1 MFVVIIICS
10 QKTCYKGIVIVI
22 LTFSSKLDMQNYI
35 DQLNEAQRAPVLQ
48 KDGPMIVIA
57 GAGSGKTRVLT
68 LRIAYLMHQ
77 GVDAF
82 NILALTFTNKAARE
96 MKVRIAQIVGSS
108 EAKNLWMGT
117 FHSVFA
123 KILRAEADKLGYP
136 SNFTIYD
143 SQDSQRLIG
152 QIIKE
157 MQLDKDIYKPKEI
170 LSRISSYKNSLVT
183 VKAYYNNPE
192 LQEADAM
199 SKRPRIGEIYNNY
212 VERCFKSGAMDF
224 DDLLLK
230 TNELLTRFPDVLSKY
245 QNRFKYILVDEYQDT
260 NHSQYLIVRALSDRF
275 QNICVVGD
283 DAQSIYAFRGANINN
298 ILNFQKDYEGVQTY
312 RLEQNYRSSR
322 NIVEAANSVIDNNK
336 VKLEK
341 VVWTANDFGPKIK
354 VHRSLTDG
362 EEGRFVAST
371 IFEEKMQ
378 NQKNNSDFA
387 ILYRTNAQS
396 RAMEDALRKKDIPYR
411 IYGGLSFYQRKEIK
425 DVLSY
430 LRLVINPK
438 DEEAL
443 VRVINYP
450 ARGIGNTTLDKL
462 TIAANHYKRSIFE
475 VVEHID
481 KIDLKITAG
490 TRNKL
495 SDFSNMIKAF
505 QALEETMDAYQ
516 LTEHIV
522 KKTGL
527 VQEMRKDTTPEG
539 ITRMENIE
547 ELLNGIKDFIEGQRE
562 VDGARGALSEFME
575 DVALATDLDKDT
587 GDDDRVALM
596 TIHLAKGLEFPTVFC
611 VGMEEDLFPSAMS
624 MNTRSELEEERR
636 LFYVALTRAEHQAYL
651 TYAQSRYRWGKLVDS
666 DPSRFIEEIKDDYL
680 EYLTPIETNY
690 RYKPTINADIFGD
703 VDKSKLRLKKPVA
716 GTPPAYVTDN
726 EEPKE
731 NRNIRKL
738 KPVDASPTKTTS
750 LTNGNQL
757 LEVGQVV
764 MHERFGKGVIINLEG
779 VGADKKAEIRFDVGG
794 IKKLLLRFA
803 KLQVL

>member
-1 MFVVIIICS
+1 MNE
-10 QKTCYKGIVIVI
+10 
-22 LTFSSKLDMQNYI
+22 MQRYI
-35 DQLNEAQRAPVLQ
+35 SQLNEAQQLPVLQ

-68 LRIAYLMHQ
+68 VRIANLMSQ

-96 MKVRIAQIVGSS
+96 MKKRIADIVGNN

-123 KILRAEADKLGYP
+123 KILRIEADKLGYP

-143 SQDSQRLIG
+143 TQDSVRLIG
-152 QIIKE
+152 AIIKE
-157 MQLDKDIYKPKEI
+157 MQLDKDIYKPKQI
-170 LSRISSYKNSLVT
+170 LGRISSYKNSLIT
-183 VKAYYNNPE
+183 VKAYFNNPE

-199 SKRPRIGEIYNNY
+199 SKKPRMGEIYQQY

-230 TNELLTRFPDVLSKY
+230 TNELLNRFPDVLAKY
-245 QNRFKYILVDEYQDT
+245 QDRFRYILVDEYQDT

-298 ILNFQKDYEGVQTY
+298 ILNFQKDYDNVQMY
-312 RLEQNYRSSR
+312 RLEQNYRSSK
-322 NIVEAANSVIDNNK
+322 NIVEAANNVIDKNK
-336 VKLEK
+336 TKLDK
-341 VVWTANDFGPKIK
+341 VVWTANDHGPKIK

-371 IFEEKMQ
+371 IFEQKMQ
-378 NQKNNSDFA
+378 HQMHNGQFA

-396 RAMEDALRKKDIPYR
+396 RAMEDALRKRDIPYR
-411 IYGGLSFYQRKEIK
+411 IYGGLSFYQCKEIK
-425 DVLSY
+425 DVLAY

-450 ARGIGNTTLDKL
+450 ARGIGDSTVEKL
-462 TIAANHYKRSIFE
+462 TVAANHYKRSIFE
-475 VVEHID
+475 VMEHID
-481 KIDLKITAG
+481 KIDLKLNSG
-490 TRNKL
+490 TKAKL
-495 SDFSNMIKAF
+495 NDFVTMIKSFQVINENQDAF
-505 QALEETMDAYQ
+505 Y
-516 LTEHIV
+516 LTDHV
-522 KKTGL
+522 TKKTGL
-527 VQEMRKDTTPEG
+527 VQELKKDGTPEG
-539 ITRMENIE
+539 IARIENIE
-547 ELLNGIKDFIEGQRE
+547 ELLNGIKDFTEGQKE
-562 VDGARGALSEFME
+562 VDGARGSLAEFLE

-596 TIHLAKGLEFPTVFC
+596 TIHLAKGLEFPHVFI
-611 VGMEEDLFPSAMS
+611 VGLEEDLFPSAMS
-624 MNTRSELEEERR
+624 LNTRSELEEERR

-666 DPSRFIEEIKDDYL
+666 EPSRFIEEIDDQYL
-680 EYLTPIETNY
+680 EYLNPVDSGY
-690 RYKPTINADIFGD
+690 RYKPVMDIDVFGD
-703 VDKSKLRLKKPVA
+703 IDKSKLRLSKPTA
-716 GTPPAYVTDN
+716 GTPPKYLTQDQPSPTA
-726 EEPKE
+726 
-731 NRNIRKL
+731 NIRRL
-738 KPVDASPTKTTS
+738 KPVSSNSGSSNVVDAN
-750 LTNGNQL
+750 LNVGNI
-757 LEVGQVV
+757 V
-764 MHERFGKGVIINLEG
+764 MHERFGKGQIVNIEG

-794 IKKLLLRFA
+794 LKKLLLRFA
-803 KLQVL
+803 KLQVIG

>member
-1 MFVVIIICS
+1 
-10 QKTCYKGIVIVI
+10 
-22 LTFSSKLDMQNYI
+22 MQQYI
-35 DQLNEAQRAPVLQ
+35 NQLNEAQRAPVLQ
-48 KDGPMIVIA
+48 KDGAMIVIA

-68 LRIAYLMHQ
+68 VRIANLMYQ

-96 MKVRIAQIVGSS
+96 MKKRIAEIVGNN

-123 KILRAEADKLGYP
+123 KILRSEADKLGYP

-143 SQDSQRLIG
+143 SQDSLRCLG
-152 QIIKE
+152 GIIKE
-157 MQLDKDIYKPKEI
+157 MQLDKEVYKPKQI
-170 LSRISSYKNSLVT
+170 LGRISQYKNSLIT
-183 VKAYYNNPE
+183 VRAYFNNPE

-199 SKRPRIGEIYNNY
+199 SKKPRMGEIYNNY

-230 TNELLTRFPDVLSKY
+230 TNELLNRFPDVLAKY
-245 QNRFKYILVDEYQDT
+245 QDRFRYILVDEYQDT
-260 NHSQYLIVRALSDRF
+260 NHSQYLIVKALSDRF

-298 ILNFQKDYEGVQTY
+298 ILNFQKDYDGVKMF
-312 RLEQNYRSSR
+312 RLEQNYRSSK
-322 NIVEAANSVIDNNK
+322 NIVEAANNVIDKNK
-336 VKLEK
+336 TKLDK
-341 VVWTANDFGPKIK
+341 IVWTANDDGPKIK
-354 VHRSLTDG
+354 VHRSVTDG
-362 EEGRFVAST
+362 EEGRFVAGT
-371 IFEEKMQ
+371 IFEQKMQ
-378 NQKNNSDFA
+378 NQLPNSHFA

-396 RAMEDALRKKDIPYR
+396 RAMEDALRKRDIPYR

-450 ARGIGNTTLDKL
+450 ARGIGDTTVEKL
-462 TIAANHYKRSIFE
+462 TVAANHYKRSIFE
-475 VVEHID
+475 VMEHID
-481 KIDLKITAG
+481 KIDLKLNSG
-490 TRNKL
+490 TKTKL
-495 SDFSNMIKAF
+495 QDFVTMIKSFQVINEQQDAF
-505 QALEETMDAYQ
+505 T
-516 LTEHIV
+516 LTDHV
-522 KKTGL
+522 TKKTGL
-527 VQEMRKDTTPEG
+527 VQELKKDGTPEG
-539 ITRMENIE
+539 IARIENIE
-547 ELLNGIKDFIEGQRE
+547 ELLNGIKDFTEGQKE
-562 VDGARGALSEFME
+562 IDGARGALAEFME

-596 TIHLAKGLEFPTVFC
+596 TIHLAKGLEFPHVFV

-666 DPSRFIEEIKDDYL
+666 EPSRFIEEINDEYL
-680 EYLTPIETNY
+680 EYMNPIDSGY
-690 RYKPTINADIFGD
+690 RYKPTMDIDIFGD
-703 VDKSKLRLKKPVA
+703 VDKSKLRLAKPTA
-716 GTPPAYVTDN
+716 GTPPEYITKNEPVSSINIRRLKPLNSGASTSKNNVTDAN
-726 EEPKE
+726 LAIG
-731 NRNIRKL
+731 NI
-738 KPVDASPTKTTS
+738 
-750 LTNGNQL
+750 
-757 LEVGQVV
+757 V
-764 MHERFGKGVIINLEG
+764 MHERFGKGEIVGLEG

-794 IKKLLLRFA
+794 LKKLLLRFA
-803 KLQVL
+803 KLNVIG